1 MEIIPSYQEK
11 YLRLFPELNE
21 RQKRLLA
28 ASDAQQL
35 GYGGIAII
43 QKASQLA
50 RNTISKGLQELNRG
64 NHLEEGRCRTLGGG
78 RKTLVVQDRSLR
90 ADLLSCIKPAVKG
103 DPMSQLLWV
112 SKSTRKLE
120 KILKGMGH
128 TVSHMSIRTLL
139 LQNGYSLQSNVKSRE
154 ELGGKG
160 MTEDERDKQFQY
172 ISNTASTFLKAG
184 DPVISSDTKKKEL
197 IGNYKN
203 AGRTWQVQKK
213 PVEVNM
219 HDFPDKQLGKAIP
232 YGVYD
237 LKENV
242 GYVTVGITHDTA
254 EFAVS
259 AIENWWEHLGKA
271 KYTPKKKLLLTVD
284 AGGSNGYRIRLW
296 KLKLQEF
303 ADRSGLS
310 ITVCHFPRGTSK
322 WNSIEHKLF
331 SFISMNWKGQ
341 PLVSLQVII
350 SLITA
355 TTTEAGLK
363 VYATVDKKEYETK
376 KEVTEA
382 EMKNLN
388 IYPHEFHPEFNY
400 TIHPRG

>member
-1 MEIIPSYQEK
+1 MKIIPSYQEK

-64 NHLEEGRCRTLGGG
+64 NHLEEGRCRTFGGG
-78 RKTLVVQDRSLR
+78 RKTLVTQDRSLR

-160 MTEDERDKQFQY
+160 MTEDERDRQFQY

-271 KYTPKKKLLLTVD
+271 KYAPKKKLLLTVD

-341 PLVSLQVII
+341 PLASLQVII

-388 IYPHEFHPEFNY
+388 IYPHEFHPELNY